1 MTIVQQTNACGI
13 PGIQPLG
20 IQRGENAI
28 RNLRNRNLLD
38 GGSNGSSRFHG
49 IGDGMLF
56 IINMSA
62 IDHAHLRNGVHH
74 GELRVEPRAD
84 CRSRPGAQAVEH
96 HRHFGV
102 DLCEILD
109 PFTRNE
115 LVAVVRVTG
124 LTDQVMALRSAN
136 NLGFGQWLDA
146 VMAVIQACD
155 LLPERSLRGLQWAS
169 RPAAAHACPLS
180 KTVLASAAVS
190 AVSLRAAFCS
200 AAASSASSSLIGLM

>member
-1 MTIVQQTNACGI
+1 MPEAISATHSASSASSGSSPTPLTTAGLPCALRPFRHSQTRQIRIPETVHIAAANDVHVKRTIVQQTNACGI

-84 CRSRPGAQAVEH
+84 CPQPARRTGSRAPQ
-96 HRHFGV
+96 
-102 DLCEILD
+102 
-109 PFTRNE
+109 
-115 LVAVVRVTG
+115 
-124 LTDQVMALRSAN
+124 ALR
-136 NLGFGQWLDA
+136 G
-146 VMAVIQACD
+146 
-155 LLPERSLRGLQWAS
+155 
-169 RPAAAHACPLS
+169 RPVRD
-180 KTVLASAAVS
+180 T
-190 AVSLRAAFCS
+190 
-200 AAASSASSSLIGLM
+200 